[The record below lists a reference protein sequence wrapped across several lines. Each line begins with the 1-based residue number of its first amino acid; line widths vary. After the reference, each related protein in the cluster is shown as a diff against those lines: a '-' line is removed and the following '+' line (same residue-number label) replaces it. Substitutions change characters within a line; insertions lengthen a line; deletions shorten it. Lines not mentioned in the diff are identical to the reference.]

1 VTVFTLSSSAAFQL
15 KRRQDKKEYR
25 FRRARSAGCVAALTE
40 LGAATH
46 PAFQRKR
53 STRPFVRTAPIV
65 AAALVASSS
74 AGADQVGPYSQRTL
88 TLGAGT
94 VRFDGGPPDWGYFHP
109 GSPQQLD
116 ENRGL
121 RVRVDRGADQT
132 SAWLGLGLAVGVADA
147 IELGGLLPLR
157 LTPGSDVDD
166 PEMYGRF
173 GFLDGDFE
181 MGGQVTLQVPTLT
194 DTGLGLGFPMSIHV
208 GRRLRIDT
216 GAELELLFSDPTSTS
231 LDAPLAFTW
240 DVGRSGFMGLR
251 TGVYLWDMDA
261 MIVPAGFH
269 GGVAV
274 ASGHLD
280 VSGWFMWPGFFHSER
295 HRALEAGTFELG
307 FGLNARI
314 D

>member
-1 VTVFTLSSSAAFQL
+1 VGRSRVGEASGTAPDSVLRCTRNADSYVVVLNPSA
-15 KRRQDKKEYR
+15 
-25 FRRARSAGCVAALTE
+25 
-40 LGAATH
+40 
-46 PAFQRKR
+46 
-53 STRPFVRTAPIV
+53 RPFVRATSIAT
-65 AAALVASSS
+65 AALATLLLSSS
-74 AGADQVGPYSQRTL
+74 AGADQIGPYSRRTL
-88 TLGAGT
+88 TLGSGT
-94 VRFDGGPPDWGYFHP
+94 VRLDGGPPDWGYFHP
-109 GSPQQLD
+109 GGPQQLD

-121 RVRVDRGADQT
+121 RVRVDHDVDQT

-147 IELGGLLPLR
+147 VELGGLLLPLR

-166 PEMYGRF
+166 LEMYGRF
-173 GFLDGDFE
+173 QFLDGDFE
-181 MGGQVTLQVPTLT
+181 MGGQVTLQVPTMT

-216 GAELELLFSDPTSTS
+216 GAELELLFSNPTVTS

-251 TGVYLWDMDA
+251 TGLYLWDMDA

-269 GGVAV
+269 GGVVV
-274 ASGHLD
+274 ANGHLD
-280 VSGWFMWPGFFHSER
+280 VSGWFMWPSFFHSQRNE
-295 HRALEAGTFELG
+295 ALRLETFELG

>member
-1 VTVFTLSSSAAFQL
+1 MQIVGVVTL
-15 KRRQDKKEYR
+15 KP
-25 FRRARSAGCVAALTE
+25 SV
-40 LGAATH
+40 
-46 PAFQRKR
+46 
-53 STRPFVRTAPIV
+53 RPFVHAVVV
-65 AAALVASSS
+65 AAAALLASPS
-74 AGADQVGPYSQRTL
+74 AEADQIGPYSQRTL
-88 TLGAGT
+88 TLGSGT
-94 VRFDGGPPDWGYFHP
+94 VRIDGGPPDWGYFHP

-121 RVRVDRGADQT
+121 RVRVDHDADQT

-147 IELGGLLPLR
+147 VELGGLLPWR

-166 PEMYGRF
+166 LETYGRF
-173 GFLDGDFE
+173 QFLDGTFE
-181 MGGQVTLQVPTLT
+181 MGGQVTLQLPTLT

-216 GAELELLFSDPTSTS
+216 GAELEILFSDPTVTS

-251 TGVYLWDMDA
+251 TGLYLWDMDA

-269 GGVAV
+269 GGVVV

-280 VSGWFMWPGFFHSER
+280 VAGWFMWPGFFHSQR
-295 HRALEAGTFELG
+295 DRALQVSTFEIG
-307 FGLNARI
+307 FGLNARF